1 MGNQSDPIHYIPLS
15 QQGSIISGLLLLGFL
30 ANQPTIPQVTSFFGR
45 IEGSVVGGGGFLASV
60 CLAVVV
66 IHAFCNLISDGPLLL
81 LPISVLAGDL
91 PPSLSSP

>member
-1 MGNQSDPIHYIPLS
+1 MGNQSDPLWH
-15 QQGSIISGLLLLGFL
+15 GSAVLLLGLLLLGFL
-30 ANQPTIPQVTSFFGR
+30 ANHPFPKFFGR

-81 LPISVLAGDL
+81 LPNSECGAGDL
-91 PPSLSSP
+91 PLSLCLSPRPP

>member
-1 MGNQSDPIHYIPLS
+1 M
-15 QQGSIISGLLLLGFL
+15 
-30 ANQPTIPQVTSFFGR
+30 
-45 IEGSVVGGGGFLASV
+45 VGGGGFLASV